1 MELLFLTIFF
11 VKPKIF
17 CFKVR
22 KPLEGWERKPSVSKK
37 TKINELKTMKSI
49 YRYFVFILLS
59 VQMNLSSQNIKNKD
73 NYNYQVREEKGDLN
87 NDGKIDKITVKMD
100 TINETIPLRLQIFL
114 SQPNGKLTLAVSST
128 KIIEP
133 QYPVE
138 NQGKFNGY
146 QIPDF
151 FIEKGIL
158 TMWSEIKG
166 GNITYDFKYHN
177 GNFELIK
184 VNKLTNNATKGYT
197 DENTIY
203 TETKFNLITGLR
215 TETDEILGSGK
226 ILNKRKKTVLIRPLP
241 KIQDFKFSD
250 KKLY

>member
-1 MELLFLTIFF
+1 
-11 VKPKIF
+11 
-17 CFKVR
+17 
-22 KPLEGWERKPSVSKK
+22 
-37 TKINELKTMKSI
+37 MKNI
-49 YRYFVFILLS
+49 YLYLVFILIS
-59 VQMNLSSQNIKNKD
+59 SQMNLFAQNIKNKG
-73 NYNYQVREEKGDLN
+73 NYNYQVREENGDLN
-87 NDGKIDKITVKMD
+87 NDGKADKITVKMD
-100 TINETIPLRLQIFL
+100 TTDESRPLMLRIFL

-138 NQGKFNGY
+138 NQGKHNEY

-158 TMWSEIKG
+158 TMRSEIKG

-177 GNFELIK
+177 GNFELINVK
-184 VNKLTNNATKGYT
+184 KLTNNATKGYV
-197 DENTIY
+197 DEYTIF
-203 TETKFNLITGLR
+203 TETRFNLITGLR
-215 TETDEILGSGK
+215 TETDDKLGSKK
-226 ILNKRKKTVLIRPLP
+226 ILNKRKKIVLIRPLP

>member
-1 MELLFLTIFF
+1 MSGL
-11 VKPKIF
+11 
-17 CFKVR
+17 
-22 KPLEGWERKPSVSKK
+22 SVSKK
-37 TKINELKTMKSI
+37 LKIMKNI
-49 YRYFVFILLS
+49 YLYLVFILIS
-59 VQMNLSSQNIKNKD
+59 SQMNLFAQNIKNKG
-73 NYNYQVREEKGDLN
+73 NYNYQVREENGDLN
-87 NDGKIDKITVKMD
+87 NDGKADKITVKMD
-100 TINETIPLRLQIFL
+100 TTDESRPLMLRIFL

-138 NQGKFNGY
+138 NQGKHNEY

-158 TMWSEIKG
+158 TMRSEIKG

-177 GNFELIK
+177 GNFELINVK
-184 VNKLTNNATKGYT
+184 KLTNNATKGYV
-197 DENTIY
+197 DEYTIF
-203 TETKFNLITGLR
+203 TETRFNLITGLR
-215 TETDEILGSGK
+215 TETDDKLGSKK
-226 ILNKRKKTVLIRPLP
+226 ILNKRKKIVLIRPLP

>member
-1 MELLFLTIFF
+1 MD
-11 VKPKIF
+11 
-17 CFKVR
+17 
-22 KPLEGWERKPSVSKK
+22 
-37 TKINELKTMKSI
+37 
-49 YRYFVFILLS
+49 LS
-59 VQMNLSSQNIKNKD
+59 AQNIKNKG
-73 NYNYQVREEKGDLN
+73 NYTYQVREEKGDLN
-87 NDGKIDKITVKMD
+87 NDGKTDKILVKMD
-100 TINETIPLRLQIFL
+100 TINETRPLILQIFL
-114 SQPNGKLTLAVSST
+114 SQPNGKLALAVSST

-138 NQGKFNGY
+138 NQGKPNEY

-166 GNITYDFKYHN
+166 GNITYDFKYQN

-184 VNKLTNNATKGYT
+184 VKKITNNATKGYT
-197 DENTIY
+197 DENTIF
-203 TETKFNLITGLR
+203 TETRFNLITGLR
-215 TETDEILGSGK
+215 TETEEKLGSK
-226 ILNKRKKTVLIRPLP
+226 KALSKRKKIVLIRPLP

>member
-1 MELLFLTIFF
+1 
-11 VKPKIF
+11 
-17 CFKVR
+17 
-22 KPLEGWERKPSVSKK
+22 
-37 TKINELKTMKSI
+37 MKSI
-49 YRYFVFILLS
+49 YLYFVFILLS
-59 VQMNLSSQNIKNKD
+59 VEMNLSAQNIKNKD

-100 TINETIPLRLQIFL
+100 TINETRPLRLQIFL
-114 SQPNGKLTLAVSST
+114 SQPNGKLSLAVSST

-146 QIPDF
+146 QVPDF

-177 GNFELIK
+177 GNFELIN
-184 VNKLTNNATKGYT
+184 VNKLTNNATNGYT
-197 DENTIY
+197 DENTIF
-203 TETKFNLITGLR
+203 TETKFNLITGHR
-215 TETDEILGSGK
+215 TETDEILGSEK
-226 ILNKRKKTVLIRPLP
+226 SLNKRKKTVLIRPLP

>member
-1 MELLFLTIFF
+1 MRNIYLCLSFLL
-11 VKPKIF
+11 
-17 CFKVR
+17 
-22 KPLEGWERKPSVSKK
+22 
-37 TKINELKTMKSI
+37 
-49 YRYFVFILLS
+49 IL
-59 VQMNLSSQNIKNKD
+59 VQMNLSAQGIKNKG
-73 NYNYQVREEKGDLN
+73 NYNCQVREEKGDLN
-87 NDGKIDKITVKMD
+87 HDGKMDKIIVKMD
-100 TINETIPLRLQIFL
+100 TINETRPLILQIFL

-146 QIPDF
+146 QIPSF

-177 GNFELIK
+177 GNFELIRVK
-184 VNKLTNNATKGYT
+184 KLTNNSTKGYT
-197 DENTIY
+197 DENTIF

-215 TETDEILGSGK
+215 TETDETSGSGK
-226 ILNKRKKTVLIRPLP
+226 TLAKRKKIVLIRPLP

-250 KKLY
+250 KNLY